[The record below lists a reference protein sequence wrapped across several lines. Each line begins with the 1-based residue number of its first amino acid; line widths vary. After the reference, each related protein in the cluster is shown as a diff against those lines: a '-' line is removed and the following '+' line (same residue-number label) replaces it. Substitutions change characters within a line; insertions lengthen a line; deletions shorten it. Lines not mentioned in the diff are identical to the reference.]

1 MKKDFFKDSK
11 IKFPAYEPW
20 ISSEDK
26 KIVNKTLAQSMLTL
40 GPRLEKF
47 EADFCKYSQ
56 AKYAIAVSNC
66 TAALHLSLKALG
78 IKKDDEVIVPDL
90 TFVADAN
97 AVLAC
102 NAKPVI
108 VDINKENFF
117 LSIPNIKKN
126 ITKKTKAII
135 PVHIYGQ
142 VCNIDEIL
150 DVAHDNN
157 LKVIED
163 CAHAI
168 GTFHNSKHV
177 GNLGNTGCFSFYPT
191 KNITTAEG
199 GMVTTDSKELWSR
212 MWSYKDHGKSYD
224 AVYNTEH
231 PPGFRWLHESFGTNW
246 RMTEMQAAIG
256 RIQIAR
262 MPEWTETR
270 QRYGSMLDEVGK
282 KYECIRTVNVPE
294 YIEHAEY
301 KHYFFVKPEFL
312 KDGWTRDKIVE
323 AMSEL
328 KVPCMQGSCSEVYL
342 EKAFDNTPWRP
353 RERLPRAKEL
363 GETSLMMLVHPTLRS
378 DEMLKMCE
386 ALDSVLSVASK

>member
-20 ISSEDK
+20 ISNEDK
-26 KIVNKTLAQSMLTL
+26 KIVNKTLTQSMLTL

-47 EADFCKYSQ
+47 EADFCKYTQ

-150 DVAHDNN
+150 DVARDNN

-199 GMVTTDSKELWSR
+199 GMVITNSKKIAEKIRQLRSHGMTKSLKSRYSSKYPWIFDIVEPGYNYRMDEIRAALGITQLKRIKKINELRKNASFYYHKNLQNIPGIILPDMVNDKSHSYHLYTIRVTKSFKLSR
-212 MWSYKDHGKSYD
+212 NQLFKKLKDNG
-224 AVYNTEH
+224 
-231 PPGFRWLHESFGTNW
+231 
-246 RMTEMQAAIG
+246 
-256 RIQIAR
+256 
-262 MPEWTETR
+262 
-270 QRYGSMLDEVGK
+270 
-282 KYECIRTVNVPE
+282 IRTTVYWMPIHE
-294 YIEHAEY
+294 YTAFRKFAKSSNIINTAKIY
-301 KHYFFVKPEFL
+301 DQILALPLFPNISKKH
-312 KDGWTRDKIVE
+312 
-323 AMSEL
+323 
-328 KVPCMQGSCSEVYL
+328 Q
-342 EKAFDNTPWRP
+342 
-353 RERLPRAKEL
+353 
-363 GETSLMMLVHPTLRS
+363 
-378 DEMLKMCE
+378 
-386 ALDSVLSVASK
+386 DSVIKVIKSS